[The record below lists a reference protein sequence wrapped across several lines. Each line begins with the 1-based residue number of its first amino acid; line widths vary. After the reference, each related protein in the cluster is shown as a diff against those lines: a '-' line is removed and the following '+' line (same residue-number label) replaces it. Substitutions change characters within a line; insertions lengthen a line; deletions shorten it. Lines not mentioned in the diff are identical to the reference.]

1 MNARKIEILVTLGPA
16 SLSEDIVSKCA
27 RLGVSIFRINLSHTP
42 LEDLERT
49 IGKIRSW
56 TDVPICLD
64 SEGAQLRNQVM
75 SGGEIYFETGD
86 DIRIPFSPV
95 TGSKTEISFTPT
107 KMASQFQPGDRI
119 RIDFDG
125 AEFEVTHRMAD
136 HCLATVIN
144 PGLVGSNKAAD
155 LNRLLEFDPLTSKDV
170 AAIEIGHTCGV
181 KNFALSFTN
190 RPQDV
195 IQMRAACGPDANI
208 ISKIESKEGV
218 RNLDAIIDEADAI
231 LIDRGDLSRQI
242 ELHKIPAFQ
251 RRIVSTANGRS
262 KPVFVATN
270 LLESMIQ
277 KKSPSR
283 AEVNDVVSTLIMG
296 ADGLVLAAETAIGK
310 HPVLAVEMIR
320 LLIEEAASWDPEAS
334 LEDLLDGPP
343 GGVLFQ

>member
-1 MNARKIEILVTLGPA
+1 MKAKNIEVLVTLGPA
-16 SLSEDIVSKCA
+16 SLSEDVVSKCVA
-27 RLGVSIFRINLSHTP
+27 LGVTIFRINLSHTS
-42 LEDLERT
+42 LDDLEST
-49 IGKIRSW
+49 ITKIRSW

-75 SGGEIYFETGD
+75 SGGEIYFDTGD

-125 AEFEVTHRMAD
+125 AEFEVNHKMAD
-136 HCLATVIN
+136 HCLATVIK
-144 PGLVGSNKAAD
+144 PGFVGSNKAAD
-155 LNRLLEFDPLTSKDV
+155 LNRPIEFDPLTTKDV
-170 AAIEIGHTCGV
+170 AAIEIGHTCGI

-195 IQMRAACGPDANI
+195 IQMRAACGLDANI
-208 ISKIESKEGV
+208 ICKIESKEGV
-218 RNLDAIIDEADAI
+218 RNLDAILDEADAI

-242 ELHKIPAFQ
+242 ELQKIPAFQ
-251 RRIVSTANGRS
+251 RRIISTANGRG
-262 KPVFVATN
+262 KPVYVATN

-277 KKSPSR
+277 KASPSR
-283 AEVNDVVSTLIMG
+283 AEVNDVVSTLMMG

-310 HPVLAVEMIR
+310 YPVQAVEMIR
-320 LLIEEAASWDPEAS
+320 LLIDEATTWDPEAS
-334 LEDLLDGPP
+334 LEDLLDEPLCRP
-343 GGVLFQ
+343 SSQ